1 MVWDEKLG
9 LVQDWQLFLTREPLD
24 DARDLNIIGYRVL

>member
-24 DARDLNIIGYRVL
+24 DAGDLNKIIYGT